1 MGAPT
6 AAAFVA
12 ATPVVGPSPRCRL
25 APSARRAVGRAAALP
40 RAAAR
45 RRVGRCPTMG
55 IAVIYASTTGNCE
68 EVANLI
74 ADGLGGTVVD
84 AVLEISDTSADQ
96 LAGYDG
102 LVVGAPTW
110 NTGADVE
117 RSGTDW
123 DTFLYEDL
131 KGVGLDGKPVA
142 VFGTGDSVS
151 YGDNFVDA
159 MEELHDC
166 FAKQGAKMVGA
177 VPVDGYQHTESKAER
192 DGMFLGLPL
201 DQDNEDD
208 LTEDRVKAWCDQIK
222 MEAGWK

>member
-12 ATPVVGPSPRCRL
+12 PTPVVGRSPRCRL
-25 APSARRAVGRAAALP
+25 GTSARRGSAAALP
-40 RAAAR
+40 RAAPR
-45 RRVGRCPTMG
+45 RRAVVCPTMG
-55 IAVIYASTTGNCE
+55 IAVIYSSTTGNCE

-74 ADGLGGTVVD
+74 AEGLGGTVVD

-131 KGVGLDGKPVA
+131 KGVG
-142 VFGTGDSVS
+142 
-151 YGDNFVDA
+151 
-159 MEELHDC
+159 
-166 FAKQGAKMVGA
+166 
-177 VPVDGYQHTESKAER
+177 
-192 DGMFLGLPL
+192 
-201 DQDNEDD
+201 
-208 LTEDRVKAWCDQIK
+208 
-222 MEAGWK
+222 